1 MAKLYNKINYKWVIV
16 SLCFL
21 MIFTGLGFASSTK
34 SLYITA
40 ITETLDISRAAF
52 SINDTVRYIATAVV
66 NIFFGSL
73 IARFGS
79 KKLILAGFFFLTLS
93 CVVYAVSSHILMF
106 YLGGL
111 FLGIGLSWTTTTM
124 VSSVINRW
132 CKENKGTIMGATL
145 AANGIGGAV
154 ATQIV
159 TPIIYKQGDAFGY
172 RKAYILTAIIFVA
185 VMIIMLILYRE
196 KAESTEINEPK
207 KNSNDMSSLKGDD
220 FKKIVKNKYFYVL
233 VVCIFLTG
241 MVIQGITG
249 IATPH
254 LQDVGLDIGFIS
266 VILSL
271 HWIVLT
277 LTKFLT
283 GFIYDRAGLKVSMNI
298 CMTAALIVMF
308 TLPFVTN
315 SFGGKVLATVYEIMA
330 PMALPL
336 ETIMLPIYA
345 GDLFGQRSF
354 DKVLGVFVSVN
365 TAGYAVGTPL
375 ANLCFDMF
383 GSYKTALIGAGII
396 MTVVV
401 IVMQL
406 VVFRLKPK
414 E

>member
-1 MAKLYNKINYKWVIV
+1 MDKLHNSINYKWVIV
-16 SLCFL
+16 GLCFL
-21 MIFTGLGFASSTK
+21 MVFTGLGFASSTK

-40 ITETLDISRAAF
+40 ITDALDISRTAF
-52 SINDTVRYIATAVV
+52 SLNDTMRYVSTAIV

-73 IARFGS
+73 IVRFGS
-79 KKLILAGFFFLTLS
+79 KKLILAGFFFLALS
-93 CVVYAVSSHILMF
+93 CVVYAVSTNILMF
-106 YLGGL
+106 YLGGA

-132 CKENKGTIMGATL
+132 CKENKGTVMGAVL

-159 TPIIYKQGDAFGY
+159 TPIIYKDGDAFGY

-185 VMIIMLILYRE
+185 VMAVILVLYKE
-196 KAESTEINEPK
+196 KAEPIKNEKPK
-207 KNSNDMSSLKGDD
+207 KNNNDAELLEGDD
-220 FKKIVKNKYFYVL
+220 FKKIVRNKYFYVL
-233 VVCIFLTG
+233 VVCIFITG
-241 MVIQGITG
+241 TVIQGITG

-266 VILSL
+266 IILSL
-271 HWIVLT
+271 HWIMLT
-277 LTKFLT
+277 VTKFLT

-298 CMTAALIVMF
+298 CMTAALIVLF
-308 TLPFVTN
+308 TLPLVTN
-315 SFGGKVLATVYEIMA
+315 SFGGKILATLYEIMA

-365 TAGYAVGTPL
+365 TAGYAVGAPL
-375 ANLCFDMF
+375 ANLCFDVF
-383 GSYKTALIGAGII
+383 GSYKIALISAGII
-396 MTVVV
+396 MSVVV
-401 IVMQL
+401 VAMQ
-406 VVFRLKPK
+406 VTVYKLKSK
-414 E
+414 